1 MGQRKSFNRWLSKDL
16 INTFVKMITDQIKRN
31 YLGRLKLWRNWLYWL
46 AKLWPKK
53 YHWDII
59 KHIFF
64 KILENIHTR
73 LFLNSL
79 VNIKK
84 DQINE
89 LYPLQPKESINVYQR
104 FLFFLPFFLSLL
116 LSFYVVILFIP
127 SHRRA

>member
-1 MGQRKSFNRWLSKDL
+1 MEKL
-16 INTFVKMITDQIKRN
+16 IILIGKVVTEEIPLRRYKT
-31 YLGRLKLWRNWLYWL
+31 Y
-46 AKLWPKK
+46 
-53 YHWDII
+53 
-59 KHIFF
+59 FF

-79 VNIKK
+79 INIKK

-89 LYPLQPKESINVYQR
+89 LYPFQPKESINVYQR
-104 FLFFLPFFLSLL
+104 FLFFLPFCLSLS